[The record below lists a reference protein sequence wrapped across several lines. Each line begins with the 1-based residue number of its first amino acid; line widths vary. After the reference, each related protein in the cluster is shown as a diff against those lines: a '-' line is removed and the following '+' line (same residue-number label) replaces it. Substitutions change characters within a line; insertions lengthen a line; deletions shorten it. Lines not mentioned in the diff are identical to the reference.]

1 MFSNRYILIYSAVM
15 VIIVAVALTF
25 VAVLLK
31 PAQLNNI
38 RVEKM
43 QNILKSV
50 HIESTPKNAEEL
62 YKKYI
67 KESFVLSTKG
77 KLINNIKAF
86 DVDLYIEMKK
96 KNEERNLP
104 VFVCTKDDNSRYFII
119 PVRGKGLWGPIWG
132 YVSLKDDLNTIEGT
146 MFDHKGETPGLGA
159 EINTPNFQDQFIGK
173 TIFDE
178 KENFVSVNVIKGGA
192 KPDDK
197 HGVDA
202 ISGGTI
208 TSKGLED
215 MMRDGMNS
223 YVSYFKEQMK
233 KKIK

>member
-1 MFSNRYILIYSAVM
+1 M

-62 YKKYI
+62 YKKFI
-67 KESFVLSTKG
+67 SESFVISTKG
-77 KLINNIKAF
+77 VLKNDIKAF
-86 DVDLYIEMKK
+86 DVDLYLEMKK
-96 KNEERNLP
+96 KPEERNLP
-104 VFVCTKDDNSRYFII
+104 VFVCTKDDASRYFII

-159 EINTPNFQDQFIGK
+159 EINTSVFQDQFIGK

-178 KENFVSVNVIKGGA
+178 KDNFVSVNVIKGGA
-192 KPDDK
+192 KPDDI
-197 HGVDA
+197 HCVDA

-215 MMRDGMNS
+215 MIREGINP
-223 YVSYFKEQMK
+223 YVAYFKEQMK
-233 KKIK
+233 KK

>member
-1 MFSNRYILIYSAVM
+1 M

-31 PAQLNNI
+31 PAQINNI

-62 YKKYI
+62 YKKFI
-67 KESFVLSTKG
+67 SESFVISTKG
-77 KLINNIKAF
+77 VLKNDIKAF
-86 DVDLYIEMKK
+86 DVDLYLEMKK
-96 KNEERNLP
+96 KPEERNLP
-104 VFVCTKDDNSRYFII
+104 LFVCTKDDNSRYFII
-119 PVRGKGLWGPIWG
+119 PLRGKGLWGPIWG

-159 EINTPNFQDQFIGK
+159 EINTTFFQDQFIGK

-192 KPDDK
+192 KPDDM

-208 TSKGLED
+208 TSKGLEY
-215 MMRDGMNS
+215 MIRDGMDP
-223 YVSYFKEQMK
+223 YVTYFKEQMK

>member
-62 YKKYI
+62 YKKFI
-67 KESFVLSTKG
+67 SESFVISTKG
-77 KLINNIKAF
+77 VLKNDIKAF
-86 DVDLYIEMKK
+86 DVDLYLEMKK
-96 KNEERNLP
+96 KPEERNLP
-104 VFVCTKDDNSRYFII
+104 LFVCTKDDNSRYFII
-119 PVRGKGLWGPIWG
+119 PLRGKGLWGPIWG

-159 EINTPNFQDQFIGK
+159 EINTSVFQDQFIGK

-178 KENFVSVNVIKGGA
+178 KDDFVSVNVIKGGA

-215 MMRDGMNS
+215 MIRECMNP
-223 YVSYFKEQMK
+223 YVAYFKEQMK

>member
-1 MFSNRYILIYSAVM
+1 M

-31 PAQLNNI
+31 PAQINNI

-43 QNILKSV
+43 QNILTSV
-50 HIESTPKNAEEL
+50 NIESTPQTAEEL
-62 YKKYI
+62 YNKFI
-67 KESFVLSTKG
+67 SESFVISTKG
-77 KLINNIKAF
+77 LVKKEIEAF
-86 DVDLYIEMKK
+86 DVDLYLEMKK
-96 KNEERNLP
+96 KTEERNLP
-104 VFVCTKDDNSRYFII
+104 VFVCTKDDGSRYFII
-119 PVRGKGLWGPIWG
+119 PVRGKGLWGPLWG
-132 YVSLKDDLNTIEGT
+132 YVSLKDDFNTIEGT

-159 EINTPNFQDQFIGK
+159 EINTSAFQGQFIGK

-192 KPDDK
+192 KPDDM

-208 TSKGLED
+208 TSQGLEA
-215 MMRDGMNS
+215 MIRDGMNP
-223 YVSYFKEQMK
+223 YVAYFKEQMK
-233 KKIK
+233 KNKMILK

>member
-1 MFSNRYILIYSAVM
+1 MFSNRYILIYSTVM

-62 YKKYI
+62 YKKFI
-67 KESFVLSTKG
+67 SESFVISTKG
-77 KLINNIKAF
+77 VLKNEIKAF
-86 DVDLYIEMKK
+86 DVDLYLEMKK
-96 KNEERNLP
+96 KPEERNLP
-104 VFVCTKDDNSRYFII
+104 VFVCTKDDASRYFII

-159 EINTPNFQDQFIGK
+159 EINTSVFQDQFIGK

-178 KENFVSVNVIKGGA
+178 KDNFVSVNVIKGGA
-192 KPDDK
+192 KPDDI

-215 MMRDGMNS
+215 MIREGINP
-223 YVSYFKEQMK
+223 YVAYFKEQMK
-233 KKIK
+233 KK

>member
-50 HIESTPKNAEEL
+50 HIESTPKNAEKL
-62 YKKYI
+62 YKKFI
-67 KESFVLSTKG
+67 NESFVISTKG
-77 KLINNIKAF
+77 VLKNEIKAF

-104 VFVCTKDDNSRYFII
+104 VFVCTKDDGSRYFII
-119 PVRGKGLWGPIWG
+119 PVRGKGLWGPLWG

-146 MFDHKGETPGLGA
+146 MFDHKGETPGLGS
-159 EINTPNFQDQFIGK
+159 EINTPIFQDQFIGK

-208 TSKGLED
+208 TSKGLEA
-215 MMRDGMNS
+215 MIRDGMNP
-223 YVSYFKEQMK
+223 YVTYFKEQMK
-233 KKIK
+233 KK

>member
-1 MFSNRYILIYSAVM
+1 M

-50 HIESTPKNAEEL
+50 HIESTPKNAEDL
-62 YKKYI
+62 YKKFI
-67 KESFVLSTKG
+67 NESFVISTKG
-77 KLINNIKAF
+77 VLKNDIKAF
-86 DVDLYIEMKK
+86 DVDLYLEMKK
-96 KNEERNLP
+96 KPEERNLP
-104 VFVCTKDDNSRYFII
+104 LFVCTKDDNSRYFII
-119 PVRGKGLWGPIWG
+119 PLRGKGLWGPIWG

-159 EINTPNFQDQFIGK
+159 EINTSVFQDQFIGK

-178 KENFVSVNVIKGGA
+178 KDDFVSVNVIKGGA

-215 MMRDGMNS
+215 MIRECMNP
-223 YVSYFKEQMK
+223 YVAYFKEQMK

>member
-1 MFSNRYILIYSAVM
+1 MFSNKYILIYSAVM

-50 HIESTPKNAEEL
+50 NIESTPKNAEEL
-62 YKKYI
+62 FKKFI
-67 KESFVLSTKG
+67 KESFVINTKG
-77 KLINNIKAF
+77 KLINEIKAF
-86 DVDLYIEMKK
+86 DVDLYVEIKK
-96 KNEERNLP
+96 KAEERYLP
-104 VFVCTKDDNSRYFII
+104 VFVCIKDDGSRYFII
-119 PVRGKGLWGPIWG
+119 PLRGKGLWGPIWG

-178 KENFVSVNVIKGGA
+178 NNNFVSINVIKGGA

-208 TSKGLED
+208 TSKGLEA
-215 MMRDGMNS
+215 MIRDGMNP
-223 YVSYFKEQMK
+223 YVTYFKRMNEE
-233 KKIK
+233 KIK

>member
-1 MFSNRYILIYSAVM
+1 MFSNRYILIYSTVM

-50 HIESTPKNAEEL
+50 HIESTPKNAEDL
-62 YKKYI
+62 YKKFI
-67 KESFVLSTKG
+67 SESFVISTKG
-77 KLINNIKAF
+77 VLKNEIKAF
-86 DVDLYIEMKK
+86 DVDLYLEMKK

-104 VFVCTKDDNSRYFII
+104 VFVCTKDDASRYFII

-159 EINTPNFQDQFIGK
+159 EINTSVFQDQFIGK

-178 KENFVSVNVIKGGA
+178 KDDFVSVNVIKGGA

-215 MMRDGMNS
+215 MIRECMNP
-223 YVSYFKEQMK
+223 YVAYFKEQMK